1 MNKRIFVWSCFVMTF
16 FSACQQEENESNQAD
31 DLRMSIVASIKGQK
45 NMPESRYSGDDP
57 SNVVFDETDK
67 IGVFVDDNTAVSWT
81 YGTSGWISE
90 KEVFWPDKTEEHTFC
105 AFYPY
110 ADATSTASV
119 PMPSLLSQSGTIES
133 ISTCDFLVASVT
145 QSYGDDGVVS
155 FQGDNAFVHVSSLL
169 QLTFKGDGDLS
180 SSVLKKISV
189 EGSGIV
195 TPTTYSFADGIV
207 TAGSSES
214 SDLLETELSHEMGG
228 EDAVFYFILNEKLDA
243 STAVTLSIEYETDG
257 KTYLA
262 QLENFAGN
270 VFKGGMRQRYT
281 LTIKDGSLLIT
292 GSDIIEWEEGGIL
305 EEIIIKGE
313 EQSE

>member
-67 IGVFVDDNTAVSWT
+67 IGVFVDDNAAVSWT
-81 YGTSGWISE
+81 YGASGWVPE
-90 KEVFWPDKTEEHTFC
+90 KDVFWPDKTEEHTFC

-119 PMPSLLSQSGTIES
+119 PMPGLLSQSGTIES
-133 ISTCDFLVASVT
+133 ISTCDFLVANVT
-145 QSYGDDGVVS
+145 RSYGDDGTVA

-195 TPTTYSFADGIV
+195 APTTYSFADGTV

-214 SDLLETELSHEMGG
+214 SDLLEAELSHEMDG

-243 STAVTLSIEYETDG
+243 STAVTLSVEYETDG

-270 VFKGGMRQRYT
+270 VFEGGMRQRYT

-292 GSDIIEWEEGGIL
+292 GSDITEWEEGGIL